1 MSART
6 IIEYM
11 KRQDEL
17 HEQLIEAGKDKRQAI
32 LDNDV
37 ELLTAVMTKE
47 NRLLKQVAE
56 TEALRQGAADDFLR
70 EKGIRSQLQL
80 TVTEMTRL
88 VFNPDEKTELQDVQ
102 EQLMDRLM
110 ELKEL
115 NAINRELIEQSLA
128 FIDYSLNLLVSR
140 PEDDLLYQHPKHQNL
155 AGKGRS
161 MFDTR
166 A

>member
-1 MSART
+1 MSARS
-6 IIEYM
+6 IIDYM

-17 HEQLIEAGKDKRQAI
+17 HRQLIEAGNDKKQAI
-32 LDNDV
+32 IANDV
-37 ELLTAVMTKE
+37 ERLAAVMNRE

-56 TEALRQGAADDFLR
+56 TEALRQGAAEDFLR

-88 VFNPDEKTELQDVQ
+88 VFNPEEKTELLDVQ
-102 EQLMDRLM
+102 RQLMDRLT

-115 NAINRELIEQSLA
+115 NQINRELIEQSLA

-140 PEDDLLYQHPKHQNL
+140 PEDDMLYQNPNQPST

>member
-1 MSART
+1 MSARS
-6 IIEYM
+6 IIDYM

-17 HEQLIEAGKDKRQAI
+17 HRQLIEAGNDKKQAI
-32 LDNDV
+32 IANDV
-37 ELLTAVMTKE
+37 ERLAAVMNRE

-56 TEALRQGAADDFLR
+56 TEALRQGAAEDFLR

-88 VFNPDEKTELQDVQ
+88 VFNPDEKTELLDVQ
-102 EQLMDRLM
+102 RQLMDRLT

-115 NAINRELIEQSLA
+115 NQINRELIEQSLA

-140 PEDDLLYQHPKHQNL
+140 PEDDMLYQNPNQPSP

>member
-1 MSART
+1 MSARS
-6 IIEYM
+6 IIDYM

-17 HEQLIEAGKDKRQAI
+17 HRQLIEAGNDKKQAI
-32 LDNDV
+32 IANDV
-37 ELLTAVMTKE
+37 ERLAAVMNRE

-56 TEALRQGAADDFLR
+56 TEALRQGAAEEFLR

-88 VFNPDEKTELQDVQ
+88 VFNPEEKTELLDVQ
-102 EQLMDRLM
+102 RQLMDRLT

-115 NAINRELIEQSLA
+115 NQINRELIEQSLA

-140 PEDDLLYQHPKHQNL
+140 PEDDMLYQNPNQPST

>member
-1 MSART
+1 MSVRS
-6 IIEYM
+6 IIDCM
-11 KRQDEL
+11 RRQIEL

-32 LDNDV
+32 MVNDV
-37 ELLTAVMTKE
+37 ERLTAVITRE

-56 TEALRQGAADDFLR
+56 TEALRQGAADNFLR

-80 TVTEMTRL
+80 TVTELTRL
-88 VFNPDEKTELQDVQ
+88 VFNPEEKDELLAVQRELT
-102 EQLMDRLM
+102 DRLL

-115 NAINRELIEQSLA
+115 NNSNRDLIEQSLD
-128 FIDYSLNLLVSR
+128 FIDYSLNLLVSN
-140 PEDDLLYQHPKHQNL
+140 PDDDMLYRHPNQPNTT
-155 AGKGRS
+155 GKGHS

>member
-1 MSART
+1 M
-6 IIEYM
+6 
-11 KRQDEL
+11 
-17 HEQLIEAGKDKRQAI
+17 
-32 LDNDV
+32 
-37 ELLTAVMTKE
+37 
-47 NRLLKQVAE
+47 
-56 TEALRQGAADDFLR
+56 R

-88 VFNPDEKTELQDVQ
+88 VFNPDEKTELLDVQ
-102 EQLMDRLM
+102 RQLMDRLT

-115 NAINRELIEQSLA
+115 NQINRELIEQSLA

-140 PEDDLLYQHPKHQNL
+140 PEDDMLYQNPNQPST
-155 AGKGRS
+155 AGKSRS

>member
-1 MSART
+1 M
-6 IIEYM
+6 
-11 KRQDEL
+11 
-17 HEQLIEAGKDKRQAI
+17 
-32 LDNDV
+32 
-37 ELLTAVMTKE
+37 
-47 NRLLKQVAE
+47 
-56 TEALRQGAADDFLR
+56 R

-88 VFNPDEKTELQDVQ
+88 VFNPDEKTELLDVQ
-102 EQLMDRLM
+102 RQLMDRLT

-115 NAINRELIEQSLA
+115 NQINRELIEQSLA

-140 PEDDLLYQHPKHQNL
+140 PEDDMLYQNPNQPST
-155 AGKGRS
+155 AGKVRS

>member
-1 MSART
+1 MSARS

-17 HEQLIEAGKDKRQAI
+17 HQQLIEAGKDKRQAI

-37 ELLTAVMTKE
+37 ERLTAVMTKTKE

-88 VFNPDEKTELQDVQ
+88 V
-102 EQLMDRLM
+102 
-110 ELKEL
+110 
-115 NAINRELIEQSLA
+115 
-128 FIDYSLNLLVSR
+128 
-140 PEDDLLYQHPKHQNL
+140 
-155 AGKGRS
+155 
-161 MFDTR
+161 
-166 A
+166 

>member
-1 MSART
+1 MSVRS
-6 IIEYM
+6 IIDYM

-17 HEQLIEAGKDKRQAI
+17 HEQLIAAGQDKRQAI

-37 ELLTAVMTKE
+37 ERLTSVMTKE

-56 TEALRQGAADDFLR
+56 TERQRQDAADEFLR

-88 VFNPDEKTELQDVQ
+88 VFNPDEKNELLQVQ
-102 EQLMDRLM
+102 QQLMDRLM
-110 ELKEL
+110 ALKEL
-115 NAINRELIEQSLA
+115 NAMNKELIEQSLA

-140 PEDDLLYQHPKHQNL
+140 PEDDLLYQHPKQQQS

>member
-1 MSART
+1 
-6 IIEYM
+6 M

-17 HEQLIEAGKDKRQAI
+17 HRQLIEAGNDKKQAI
-32 LDNDV
+32 IANDV
-37 ELLTAVMTKE
+37 ERLAAVMNRE

-56 TEALRQGAADDFLR
+56 TEALRQGAAEEFLR

-88 VFNPDEKTELQDVQ
+88 VFNPEEKTELLDVQ
-102 EQLMDRLM
+102 RQLMDRLT

-115 NAINRELIEQSLA
+115 NQINRELIEQSLA

-140 PEDDLLYQHPKHQNL
+140 PEDDMLYQNPNQPST

>member
-1 MSART
+1 MSARS
-6 IIEYM
+6 IIDYM

-17 HEQLIEAGKDKRQAI
+17 HRQLIEAGNDKKQAI
-32 LDNDV
+32 IANDV
-37 ELLTAVMTKE
+37 ERLAAVMNRE

-56 TEALRQGAADDFLR
+56 TEALRQGAAEDFLR

-88 VFNPDEKTELQDVQ
+88 VFNPDEKTELLDVQ
-102 EQLMDRLM
+102 RQLMDRLT

-115 NAINRELIEQSLA
+115 NQINRELIEQSLA

-140 PEDDLLYQHPKHQNL
+140 PEDDMLYQNPNQPST
-155 AGKGRS
+155 AGKVRS

>member
-1 MSART
+1 MSARS
-6 IIEYM
+6 IIDYM

-17 HEQLIEAGKDKRQAI
+17 HRQLIEAGNDKKQAI
-32 LDNDV
+32 IANDV
-37 ELLTAVMTKE
+37 ERLAAVMNRE

-56 TEALRQGAADDFLR
+56 TEALRQGAAEDFLR

-88 VFNPDEKTELQDVQ
+88 VFNPDEKTELLDVQ
-102 EQLMDRLM
+102 RQLMDRLT

-115 NAINRELIEQSLA
+115 NQINRELIEQSLA

-140 PEDDLLYQHPKHQNL
+140 PEDDMLYKNPNQPST

>member
-1 MSART
+1 MSARS
-6 IIEYM
+6 IIDYM

-17 HEQLIEAGKDKRQAI
+17 HRQLIEAGNDKKQAI
-32 LDNDV
+32 IANDV
-37 ELLTAVMTKE
+37 ERLAAVMNRE

-56 TEALRQGAADDFLR
+56 TEALRQGAAEDFLR

-88 VFNPDEKTELQDVQ
+88 VFNPEEKTELLDVQ
-102 EQLMDRLM
+102 RQLMDRLT

-115 NAINRELIEQSLA
+115 NQINRELIEQSLA

-140 PEDDLLYQHPKHQNL
+140 PEDDMLYQNPNQPST
-155 AGKGRS
+155 AGKVRS